1 MRVPAPAATVSF
13 VGAGNDPDFAAGDVV
28 DPAVQPQLA
37 GFHGAGDEG
46 VFLQV
51 LELQP
56 QLALTQPSALLYG
69 PEQAAV
75 ASELAAIPGVRDF
88 GARCVSTIASSL
100 ASDEATDQ
108 FIDKYNDMAK
118 LFYRYSHTASKL
130 NHRIA
135 EKKESAA

>member
-1 MRVPAPAATVSF
+1 MGEIKRTIDGRP
-13 VGAGNDPDFAAGDVV
+13 DPDKCLLQQGYMCFGPVTQGDCAASCLNVNIPCRGC
-28 DPAVQPQLA
+28 
-37 GFHGAGDEG
+37 G
-46 VFLQV
+46 
-51 LELQP
+51 
-56 QLALTQPSALLYG
+56 G
-69 PEQAAV
+69 P
-75 ASELAAIPGVRDF
+75 IPGVRDF